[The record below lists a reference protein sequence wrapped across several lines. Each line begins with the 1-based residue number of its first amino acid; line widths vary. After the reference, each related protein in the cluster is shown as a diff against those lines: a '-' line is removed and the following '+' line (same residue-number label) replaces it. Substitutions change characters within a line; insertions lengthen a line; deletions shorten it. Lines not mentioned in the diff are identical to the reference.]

1 MMTQAATTVQL
12 QVTWVKAKG
21 GGWCKLNTVDLSH
34 PAVQVEG
41 VYVIWCGPT
50 DLEKAAVV
58 YVGQGVVKD
67 RLADH
72 RDDARIQKY
81 APRTLYVTWAA
92 VEARKREGVEAYLSK
107 RYAPLVGERRPTAT
121 PISVNSP
128 WD

>member
-1 MMTQAATTVQL
+1 MAQPRTAVQL
-12 QVTWVKAKG
+12 QVTWVKNRI
-21 GGWCKLNTVDLSH
+21 GGWCELNTVDLSH
-34 PAVQVEG
+34 QALQVKG

-50 DLEKAAVV
+50 GEEKSAVV

-72 RDDARIQKY
+72 RDDPRIQKY
-81 APRTLYVTWAA
+81 ANRTLYVTWAV
-92 VEARKREGVEAYLSK
+92 VEASKRDGVEAYLSN
-107 RYAPLVGERRPTAT
+107 RYAPLVGERRPAAT